1 MKLLIPFSKK
11 YQSIFKTVV
20 SHKVST
26 TNRTLKTVGCAVL
39 LFVLSLSLPAL
50 AQYRLAWQEMDSLNR
65 SLQVGKSIRLR
76 KFEGALPNGRKIAA
90 YLAIINLKSRY
101 LRVEAIPAAA
111 GKGLVLT
118 SELAQQFNSLVAING
133 GYFTFKTDTARNG
146 LSSVSLLVHRGQLL
160 TGHVLPVFRKDSTG
174 INRALYPT
182 RSAVGFTGSQ
192 ANFAWT
198 FTDSIGNT
206 WAYNTPNPVIVKPLQ
221 QNPPTQT
228 FPAVPYKWQA
238 SEIMG
243 GGPMLVWQ
251 GKIRV
256 TDQEEWFTQIANPNP
271 RTAVGL
277 DRKGRLLLLVVDG
290 RQPGYSD
297 GATFT
302 ELAEIFLGLHARY
315 AVNLDG
321 GGSSAMVVKG
331 KVINQP
337 SDKTGERKV
346 ASILSISK

>member
-1 MKLLIPFSKK
+1 MIPFSKK
-11 YQSIFKTVV
+11 YQLIFKVISVNKASITNSTFQTVC
-20 SHKVST
+20 
-26 TNRTLKTVGCAVL
+26 CAVL
-39 LFVLSLSLPAL
+39 LSIISLSLPAH
-50 AQYRLAWQEMDSLNR
+50 AQYRLAWQDIDSLNR
-65 SLQVGKSIRLR
+65 SLQAGKSIRLR
-76 KFEGALPNGRKIAA
+76 KFEGTLPSGQKIAA
-90 YLAIINLKSRY
+90 YLAVINLKNKR
-101 LRVEAIPAAA
+101 LRVESIPAAA
-111 GKGLVLT
+111 GKGLLLT

-133 GYFTFKTDTARNG
+133 GYFTFKPDTARNG

-160 TGHVLPVFRKDSTG
+160 TGHVLPVFRRDSTG
-174 INRALYPT
+174 RSRALYPT

-206 WAYNTPNPVIVKPLQ
+206 WAYKIPNPFTVKPLQ
-221 QNPPTQT
+221 QNPPTQD
-228 FPAVPYKWQA
+228 FPAAPYRWQA
-238 SEIMG
+238 PEIMG

-251 GKIRV
+251 HKKFI
-256 TDQEEWFTQIANPNP
+256 TDREEWFTQIASPNP

-277 DRKGRLLLLVVDG
+277 DSKGRLLLLVVDG

-297 GATFT
+297 GATFA
-302 ELAEIFLGLHARY
+302 ELAEIFLGLNARY

-331 KVINQP
+331 KVINRP

-346 ASILSISK
+346 ASILSITTQ

>member
-1 MKLLIPFSKK
+1 MDTL
-11 YQSIFKTVV
+11 
-20 SHKVST
+20 
-26 TNRTLKTVGCAVL
+26 NRTLQT
-39 LFVLSLSLPAL
+39 
-50 AQYRLAWQEMDSLNR
+50 
-65 SLQVGKSIRLR
+65 GKSIRLR
-76 KFEGALPNGRKIAA
+76 KFEGTLPNGKKIAA
-90 YLAIINLKSRY
+90 YLALINLKNKR
-101 LRVEAIPAAA
+101 LRIETIPAAA
-111 GKGLVLT
+111 GKGLLLT
-118 SELAQQFNSLVAING
+118 SELARQFNSLVAING
-133 GYFTFKTDTARNG
+133 GYFTFKPDTTRNG

-160 TGHVLPVFRKDSTG
+160 TGHILPVFRKDSTG

-182 RSAVGFTGSQ
+182 RSAVGFTGKR

-206 WAYNTPNPVIVKPLQ
+206 WAYNKPNPFTAKPLQ
-221 QNPPTQT
+221 QNPPTQV

-238 SEIMG
+238 PEIIG

-251 GKIRV
+251 GKIFI
-256 TDQEEWFTQIANPNP
+256 TDSEEWFTQIASANP

-290 RQPGYSD
+290 RQPGYSE

-302 ELAEIFLGLHARY
+302 ELAEIFIGLNARY

-321 GGSSAMVVKG
+321 GGSSTMVVKG
-331 KVINQP
+331 KVINRP

-346 ASILSISK
+346 ASILAISN